1 MIGLYILLGILG
13 LLAVLW
19 LLPLRRRLRYDE
31 GGGSVCLAIGPKRLQ
46 LYPKPPKKPRKQ
58 KKKKKQAEK
67 AAEKPEAQEE
77 SSLRERLGGK
87 LPLFRQLLRLGTE
100 ALGRLLRHLTVTD
113 LRLTLFVGTR
123 DRDPAAAAL
132 RYGAGWSAVGALLPF
147 LERHFIIKDRDI
159 QVYLD
164 ENAHEDRILAS
175 ATLHI
180 LLGELVHLALVY
192 GIRALGI
199 YRREK
204 RAESHPEA

>member
-1 MIGLYILLGILG
+1 
-13 LLAVLW
+13 
-19 LLPLRRRLRYDE
+19 
-31 GGGSVCLAIGPKRLQ
+31 
-46 LYPKPPKKPRKQ
+46 
-58 KKKKKQAEK
+58 
-67 AAEKPEAQEE
+67 
-77 SSLRERLGGK
+77 
-87 LPLFRQLLRLGTE
+87 LRLGTE

-204 RAESHPEA
+204 RAESRPEA